1 MEEMEEKQ
9 IEIMTT
15 KKIFR
20 HTHTQFVWYVRRNNE
35 PQNHSDSL
43 IELME
48 IGCEQENKKKSLNF
62 FRIAKDFPSLFF
74 FFVFDWPS
82 RCKESKTHDS
92 SGVKEHF
99 FYGLNNV
106 NIITHMSCDDERQKG
121 AFCFLFSINIF
132 PTNLVVYS
140 IWFFHV
146 I

>member
-74 FFVFDWPS
+74 FSYLID
-82 RCKESKTHDS
+82 
-92 SGVKEHF
+92 
-99 FYGLNNV
+99 LA
-106 NIITHMSCDDERQKG
+106 G
-121 AFCFLFSINIF
+121 AKKVRRTIQ
-132 PTNLVVYS
+132 VA
-140 IWFFHV
+140 
-146 I
+146 